1 MAVVRPSKPA
11 SVSDV
16 RGTRSIRTVSRPASP
31 AASANRLPFRP
42 APTTARSNRSPCM
55 GHRWLRFLSP
65 ARGERS
71 VSARDARGPEDLE
84 RLADGEDGPGVAVH
98 GVAAV
103 GDIEVGVD
111 ISDGEIDA
119 IDRGGEADLP
129 VPVVV
134 VADAV
139 VREALDILVAD
150 RAIDLEGEVFIEGVR
165 DWHGDLAPLVPG
177 DAGVG
182 EEVGAVAHGA
192 LDLGDAEVVAE
203 DQAAL
208 VEVVEQVGGCTEIVV
223 ADVAQVAGQ
232 LVVESLQPEACD
244 EIDLGDGGIGV
255 AEIDV
260 AAPGADIGAERHVLA
275 DRGRL
280 VGEGGL
286 ERDLALGLRDAAI
299 GIIGGK
305 GEGRGEGAAER
316 GLPRLLPGRLCWGGL
331 SLALHLP
338 LTGI

>member
-65 ARGERS
+65 ASLPSLLRSFGRPDRADSSSHPKLVLSVGWLGGEEHERAGS
-71 VSARDARGPEDLE
+71 RQTRPSARSEDLE
-84 RLADGEDGPGVAVH
+84 RLADGEDGAGVAVH

-111 ISDGEIDA
+111 VGDGEIDA

-139 VREALDILVAD
+139 VGEALDILVAD

-165 DWHGDLAPLVPG
+165 DRHRDLAPLVPG
-177 DAGVG
+177 IAGVG

-192 LDLGDAEVVAE
+192 LDLDDAEVVAE
-203 DQAAL
+203 DQAEL
-208 VEVVEQVGGCTEIVV
+208 VEVVEQVGGC
-223 ADVAQVAGQ
+223 
-232 LVVESLQPEACD
+232 P
-244 EIDLGDGGIGV
+244 
-255 AEIDV
+255 
-260 AAPGADIGAERHVLA
+260 
-275 DRGRL
+275 
-280 VGEGGL
+280 
-286 ERDLALGLRDAAI
+286 
-299 GIIGGK
+299 
-305 GEGRGEGAAER
+305 
-316 GLPRLLPGRLCWGGL
+316 
-331 SLALHLP
+331 
-338 LTGI
+338 